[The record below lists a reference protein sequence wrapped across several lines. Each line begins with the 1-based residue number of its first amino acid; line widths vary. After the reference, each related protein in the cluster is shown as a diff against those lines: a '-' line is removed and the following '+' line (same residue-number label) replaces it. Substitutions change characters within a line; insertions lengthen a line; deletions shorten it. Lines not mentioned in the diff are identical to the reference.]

1 MGVYSG
7 APFLP
12 YLSLS
17 ARSLTPLALSGVF
30 VGRKAVYVW
39 VCLCVPLFVSACVS
53 LTQDGTKEPLTQRGQ
68 GTAESLH

>member
-17 ARSLTPLALSGVF
+17 SRSLTPLALSGVF

-53 LTQDGTKEPLTQRGQ
+53 LTQGTPHTEGARYSR
-68 GTAESLH
+68 ESALGV